1 MKKNPSKQTKSTNTL
16 EHVHF
21 NSESEIQY
29 EGPRLSGAYSDE
41 KSLSFWVSG
50 FTGPTCF
57 APNQGG
63 YRIGIVILLQ
73 F

>member
-41 KSLSFWVSG
+41 KSLSFRVSSL
-50 FTGPTCF
+50 T
-57 APNQGG
+57 
-63 YRIGIVILLQ
+63 
-73 F
+73 